1 VTFQTVAFTG
11 YWNFISCPIAVIT
24 ATNVVYL
31 DGFEYAN
38 IESWSLTYEPNPVVA
53 VFDVGP
59 VTLDLASG
67 THTAI
72 VVFLRPKKN
81 SHECNVA
88 EGDIDV
94 YV

>member
-1 VTFQTVAFTG
+1 
-11 YWNFISCPIAVIT
+11 VIT

-38 IESWSLTYEPNPVVA
+38 IESWSLTYEPNPVTA

-72 VVFLRPKKN
+72 VVFPPPNKKPTSVMLLR
-81 SHECNVA
+81 EL
-88 EGDIDV
+88 
-94 YV
+94 